1 VSFFQNLWRDLVEKR
16 LWPVAA
22 ALVVAAV
29 AVPLLIGGGS
39 SDTAAAPAPLPGAQ
53 EAAVVPGT
61 PQVTVAGAPSDVVR
75 SRAGASRDPF
85 KPLVFAK
92 TPKVAATATAAGAAA
107 TATPATATTSTKTA
121 SSGSGSTSSGG
132 TSTGST
138 STGSSST
145 GSSGSSSA
153 GTTTTVTPKVT
164 APATVKPSLKKFV
177 YALTLTLKRSGQ
189 TSMRHNLQAVSYVP
203 SPSAPLLAFLGVR
216 ADGRTA
222 TFLVGD
228 GVTVSGNDLACR
240 PSLKD
245 CHFLEIKQGANILF
259 SKTPAKGA
267 AKHYRLVLNKVALVP
282 VSKATKAAAAR
293 RIRAA
298 GSAAAPELAPAQ
310 LVGSGR

>member
-1 VSFFQNLWRDLVEKR
+1 MSFFQNLWRDLVEKR

-29 AVPLLIGGGS
+29 AIPLLIGGGS
-39 SDTAAAPAPLPGAQ
+39 SDTAAAPAPLPGEQ
-53 EAAVVPGT
+53 EAALVPST
-61 PQVTVAGAPSDVVR
+61 PQVTVAGAPSDVAR

-92 TPKVAATATAAGAAA
+92 APKAAVATSATGAASTVATAA
-107 TATPATATTSTKTA
+107 TSSSTKPAT
-121 SSGSGSTSSGG
+121 SGGSTP
-132 TSTGST
+132 TAGST
-138 STGSSST
+138 STGSSSSSSS
-145 GSSGSSSA
+145 GSSGSGSS
-153 GTTTTVTPKVT
+153 GTATTVTPKVT
-164 APATVKPSLKKFV
+164 TPATVKPSLTKFV

-189 TSMRHNLQAVSYVP
+189 KSMRHNLQAVSYVP

-228 GVTVSGNDLACR
+228 RVTVSGNDLVCR

-245 CHFLEIKQGANILF
+245 CRFLEIKQGANILF
-259 SKTPAKGA
+259 SKTPVRGT
-267 AKHYRLVLNKVALVP
+267 AKHYRLVLNRVALVP

>member
-1 VSFFQNLWRDLVEKR
+1 MSFFQNLWRDLVEKR

-29 AVPLLIGGGS
+29 AVPVLIGGGS
-39 SDTAAAPAPLPGAQ
+39 KDPSATPAPLPAEQ
-53 EAAVVPGT
+53 ATAVVPGT
-61 PQVTVAGAPSDVVR
+61 PQVTVAGTPSDTAR
-75 SRAGASRDPF
+75 SRAGSSRDPF

-92 TPKVAATATAAGAAA
+92 TAKVTAAASPAAAAVAAAPAA
-107 TATPATATTSTKTA
+107 ATTSTKTTTGT
-121 SSGSGSTSSGG
+121 SSGSTSSG
-132 TSTGST
+132 ST
-138 STGSSST
+138 STGTS
-145 GSSGSSSA
+145 SSGST
-153 GTTTTVTPKVT
+153 GTATTVTPKVT
-164 APATVKPSLKKFV
+164 TPATVKPTLKKFV

-216 ADGRTA
+216 ADGQTA

-259 SKTPAKGA
+259 SKTPTKGT

-298 GSAAAPELAPAQ
+298 GSAAAPALAPAQ
-310 LVGSGR
+310 LVGTNG

>member
-1 VSFFQNLWRDLVEKR
+1 
-16 LWPVAA
+16 
-22 ALVVAAV
+22 
-29 AVPLLIGGGS
+29 
-39 SDTAAAPAPLPGAQ
+39 
-53 EAAVVPGT
+53 
-61 PQVTVAGAPSDVVR
+61 
-75 SRAGASRDPF
+75 
-85 KPLVFAK
+85 
-92 TPKVAATATAAGAAA
+92 
-107 TATPATATTSTKTA
+107 
-121 SSGSGSTSSGG
+121 
-132 TSTGST
+132 
-138 STGSSST
+138 
-145 GSSGSSSA
+145 
-153 GTTTTVTPKVT
+153 
-164 APATVKPSLKKFV
+164 VKPSLKKFV